1 MMIDDLRKRKNKEK
15 IIMLT
20 AYDYL
25 MAKIIDESDIDLIL
39 VGDSLGMVVQGH
51 KDTKSVVMEE
61 ILYHTR
67 NVARATKRTGVIGDM
82 PIYSDNTPEDA
93 LMNAKRIMEAG
104 AHAIKIEGNKPEVIR
119 TVLDAGIPIMG
130 HLGLLPQTAE
140 NYRVKGKK
148 PEEADR
154 IFNDALELD
163 QLGVFSMVIECIPE
177 SLARK
182 ITEAVKVPTIGAGA
196 GKYCD
201 GQNINMADILGMD
214 DSWAPKFVKRYANLN
229 KTIKEAIA
237 VFKQEVLTDV
247 YPDEEHTYH

>member
-1 MMIDDLRKRKNKEK
+1 
-15 IIMLT
+15 
-20 AYDYL
+20 
-25 MAKIIDESDIDLIL
+25 
-39 VGDSLGMVVQGH
+39 
-51 KDTKSVVMEE
+51 
-61 ILYHTR
+61 
-67 NVARATKRTGVIGDM
+67 M
-82 PIYSDNTPEDA
+82 PIYSDNTPENA

-119 TVLDAGIPIMG
+119 TVLDAGIPVMG

-140 NYRVKGKK
+140 NYRVKGKQ

-163 QLGVFSMVIECIPE
+163 GLGVFCMVIECIPE

-182 ITEAVKVPTIGAGA
+182 ITEAVRVPTIGAGA

-201 GQNINMADILGMD
+201 GQNINLADILGMD

-229 KTIKEAIA
+229 KAIKEAIA
-237 VFKQEVLTDV
+237 VFKREVLTEA